1 MADVPCLCV
10 SRCHAQQFRR
20 YLQSRG
26 ALDLS
31 LCLLKDSDE
40 TVLLPILPS
49 CLSQLD
55 LQSLR
60 TMVASD
66 SACEIVWSQSPLQSK
81 KERGRT
87 SGNKLEKIL
96 LELFESHGERWTE
109 ELRGDLPRSFQRHGD
124 LVLLGDNCFSL
135 PLWKKMDQQLWS
147 AVAKGLGAK
156 RLAKMSQI
164 SRDGFRSP
172 VVTMLLGEHSWVKH
186 VDNRIRYEFDVTKCM
201 FSAGNITEKLR
212 VAGFDCRGETVVD
225 LYAGIGYFTLPYLG
239 HAGASHVHACEWN
252 PDAVEALRK
261 NLVTNGVSDRCTVHQ
276 GDNRQLQLCDIADRV
291 NLGLIPSS
299 EDGWP
304 VACRLLKRTTGGILH
319 IHQNVTS
326 LFPSTAAMPANDDA
340 TQRLSGKK
348 ADREVW
354 QAWAGDTANRIASL
368 LKDITGASWITNI
381 QHIEHVKSYAPH
393 VHHIVLDLECRP
405 SCAEEKNRF

>member
-1 MADVPCLCV
+1 MDGVPCLRV
-10 SRCHAQQFRR
+10 SQCHAQQFRR
-20 YLQSRG
+20 CLQFSG
-26 ALDLS
+26 ALDLN
-31 LCLLKDSDE
+31 LCLLKNSDG

-55 LQSLR
+55 LHSLR
-60 TMVASD
+60 SRVASD
-66 SACEIVWSQSPLQSK
+66 SACEIVWSQSTLQSK
-81 KERGRT
+81 RERGKT
-87 SGNKLEKIL
+87 DGGKLEKIL
-96 LELFESHGERWTE
+96 QELTESHGERWTQE
-109 ELRGDLPRSFQRHGD
+109 MKRDLPRSFQRHGD
-124 LVLLGDNCFSL
+124 LVLLGDGSFSL

-147 AVAKGLGAK
+147 AVAKGLAAK
-156 RLAKMSQI
+156 RLAKMSRI
-164 SRDGFRSP
+164 SKDGFRSP

-186 VDNRIRYEFDVTKCM
+186 VDNGIRYEFDVTKCM

-225 LYAGIGYFTLPYLG
+225 LYAGIGYFTLPYLV

-252 PDAVEALRK
+252 PDAVEALQK
-261 NLVTNGVSDRCTVHQ
+261 NLEANGVSDRCTIHH

-326 LFPSTAAMPANDDA
+326 PLPNTAAIPSINDA
-340 TQRLSGKK
+340 TQRVSGKK

-354 QAWAGDTANRIASL
+354 QAWADDTANRITCL
-368 LKDITGASWITNI
+368 LRDITGALWKTNI
-381 QHIEHVKSYAPH
+381 QHIEHVKSYAPR
-393 VHHIVLDLECRP
+393 VHHVVLDLDCRP
-405 SCAEEKNRF
+405 S